1 MQNYNIRENFTCNSQ
16 CAHYTDG
23 PWRCE
28 VNTDEAS
35 CIEAARD
42 DGPSPCKWSDQRGC
56 YDYCLL
62 DKNGIIKEKSQCGAK
77 SESCTWW
84 GPLQGQDPTNQNSTS
99 STCADDCEIFNPEI
113 DWVPPKGEGTKWAGN
128 LPPMTGGDNG
138 ATWARLGLPGSTA
151 DCKPKEDPNCAALP
165 QWQDGICCP
174 CGQTAYT
181 NYENL
186 GTNRKI
192 TTGVPIIISNS
203 DGEIFGNFPGSSGG
217 ADCSWCWGLS
227 SRGDPHNTAHAKVPV
242 YIVEDLSDTPLETTK
257 KEPIERGKA
266 YYIYSNKQ
274 FFSPSQQK
282 WMNPDKLALVMG
294 TEWPG
299 QIIFADLP
307 DTCPTRRGLQAITYD
322 CNLPNNSCEEVY
334 DGSGK
339 YPEKAVC
346 LEALANKCVAPT
358 PKHPTPTPAPKPPAP
373 KLPCKV
379 SNWGPPSTC
388 TKKCGGGTQ
397 KSTRTVTQQP
407 TNGGEKCPALEKTQ
421 DCNSQPC
428 PPVDCT
434 GTSSDKEGCICT
446 TVKAGGDNLCCV
458 DGIAWTLQ
466 FRGTDEAR
474 AGHGG
479 RTTAMPGCMKC
490 NPGPWKTGGPT
501 CQGCGE
507 GYHWSGFS
515 ACDPCG
521 PGWFSVGGEAC
532 KPCLI
537 GTYSDKPSNTACD
550 NCGSACIHPCS
561 KNKKGDF
568 DPNCSAGCF
577 SNNRSLVPN
586 GGFIGDNPTMYK
598 KYIRAKDNKKV
609 TCDMRITQNECNEP
623 PYCKTGEND
632 PGIGPGLSCCV
643 PDLAHPS
650 QSDMDVCASF
660 KSNSAACKKAIR
672 VGLDGIACTWVGEPC
687 IWKSS

>member
-1 MQNYNIRENFTCNSQ
+1 MSKNIRENYSCNSQ
-16 CAHYTDG
+16 CSHYTDG

-62 DKNGIIKEKSQCGAK
+62 DKNGIIKPKSQCGAK

-84 GPLQGQDPTNQNSTS
+84 NPFQGQDPSNQNSTS

-113 DWVPPKGEGTKWAGN
+113 DWVAPKGEGTKWAGI

-151 DCKPKEDPNCAALP
+151 GCKPKDDPNCAALP

-203 DGEIFGNFPGSSGG
+203 AGEIFGNFPGSSGG

-242 YIVEDLSDTPLETTK
+242 YIVEDLSDTPLKTTK

-282 WMNPDKLALVMG
+282 WMDPDKLAVVMG

-339 YPEKAVC
+339 YKEKAVC

-358 PKHPTPTPAPKPPAP
+358 PPPAPKPPAP
-373 KLPCKV
+373 T
-379 SNWGPPSTC
+379 PP
-388 TKKCGGGTQ
+388 
-397 KSTRTVTQQP
+397 
-407 TNGGEKCPALEKTQ
+407 PAPK
-421 DCNSQPC
+421 
-428 PPVDCT
+428 PP
-434 GTSSDKEGCICT
+434 
-446 TVKAGGDNLCCV
+446 L
-458 DGIAWTLQ
+458 L
-466 FRGTDEAR
+466 
-474 AGHGG
+474 HH
-479 RTTAMPGCMKC
+479 PPHL
-490 NPGPWKTGGPT
+490 NPLLL
-501 CQGCGE
+501 
-507 GYHWSGFS
+507 H
-515 ACDPCG
+515 
-521 PGWFSVGGEAC
+521 
-532 KPCLI
+532 
-537 GTYSDKPSNTACD
+537 
-550 NCGSACIHPCS
+550 HPPHL
-561 KNKKGDF
+561 N
-568 DPNCSAGCF
+568 PV
-577 SNNRSLVPN
+577 LVLLV
-586 GGFIGDNPTMYK
+586 I
-598 KYIRAKDNKKV
+598 KKV
-609 TCDMRITQNECNEP
+609 VFAR
-623 PYCKTGEND
+623 
-632 PGIGPGLSCCV
+632 
-643 PDLAHPS
+643 
-650 QSDMDVCASF
+650 
-660 KSNSAACKKAIR
+660 R
-672 VGLDGIACTWVGEPC
+672 
-687 IWKSS
+687 